1 MGEELKPISL
11 ATALIVG
18 AVMAAATMAQ
28 DALAQDRAAIAA
40 GEAVYQE
47 HCMACHGER
56 VISPGGAY
64 DLRKLGADE
73 RPRFDKVMADGKG
86 QMPSWE
92 GILTTEEFDQ
102 VWAYIRSRTIN

>member
-1 MGEELKPISL
+1 MG
-11 ATALIVG
+11 TAIIVG
-18 AVMAAATMAQ
+18 GVMAASAAVAQ
-28 DALAQDRAAIAA
+28 GAVTQDRAAIAA

-47 HCMACHGER
+47 NCMACHGER
-56 VISPGGAY
+56 VISPGGAF

-73 RPRFDKVMADGKG
+73 RPRFDQAMADGKG

-92 GILTTEEFDQ
+92 GILTAEEFDQ

>member
-1 MGEELKPISL
+1 MVAAMMSV
-11 ATALIVG
+11 TS
-18 AVMAAATMAQ
+18 AV
-28 DALAQDRAAIAA
+28 AQDRAAIAA

-47 HCMACHGER
+47 HCMTCHGER
-56 VISPGGAY
+56 VISPGGAF

-73 RPRFDKVMADGKG
+73 RPRFDKAMADGKG

>member
-1 MGEELKPISL
+1 MGDELKPISL
-11 ATALIVG
+11 GL
-18 AVMAAATMAQ
+18 AVITGGVMIASAAM
-28 DALAQDRAAIAA
+28 AQDRAAIEA
-40 GEAVYQE
+40 GEGVYKE
-47 HCMACHGER
+47 HCIECHGER
-56 VISPGGAY
+56 VISPGGAF

-73 RPRFDKVMADGKG
+73 RPRFDKAMADGKG

>member
-1 MGEELKPISL
+1 MSL
-11 ATALIVG
+11 GAGILVG
-18 AVMAAATMAQ
+18 VVMAASSATAQ
-28 DALAQDRAAIAA
+28 DAVKQDRAAIAA

-56 VISPGGAY
+56 VVSPGGAF
-64 DLRKLGADE
+64 DLRKLGADD
-73 RPRFDKVMADGKG
+73 RPRFDKAMADGKG

-92 GILTTEEFDQ
+92 GILTAEEFDQ